1 MARTD
6 LPRGVERPLRT
17 ALEDTPVVLL
27 VGARQTGKS
36 TLAQHVVADA
46 SDARYLTLDDAPTL
60 AAAVSDP
67 VHFVGANDRMMVI
80 DEVQRAP
87 ELLLAIK
94 AAVDRD
100 RRPGRFLLTGS
111 ANVLTLP
118 RVSES
123 LAGRVEVL
131 SLWPL
136 AQVEIERHAHSD
148 VVARLFS
155 TDSDEPDTTPIGREE
170 IVERILRGGFPPAVV
185 RDEPERRSAWFASYL
200 TTLTQ
205 RDIRDL
211 ANVERAL
218 DLPRLLRAIALR
230 MTQPL
235 NKNRIAGTL
244 PMPYSTLNRYL
255 ALLELLFIVHRVPS
269 WHGNHGKRLVKAPKL
284 LLADSGLAAHVVGA
298 DAGAFERG
306 TADLGAAVEAFVGME
321 LVRLAALD
329 ATRATVH
336 HYRARTGAEI
346 DFLLEAPDGRVV
358 GVEVKAGATV
368 GRADFRHLA
377 DVRDA
382 LGDRFVRGVILHLGE
397 RALPFGDRLAAWP
410 ISALW
415 SAKS

>member
-1 MARTD
+1 MVRTD
-6 LPRGVERPLRT
+6 LPRGVERPLRA
-17 ALEDTPVVLL
+17 ALGDTPVVLL

-36 TLAQHVVADA
+36 TLAQHVVANA
-46 SDARYLTLDDAPTL
+46 PDARYLTLDDARTL
-60 AAAVSDP
+60 AAAIDDPIDFVSSTST
-67 VHFVGANDRMMVI
+67 MIVI

-87 ELLLAIK
+87 DLLLAIK

-136 AQVEIERHAHSD
+136 AQVEIERHPHSD
-148 VVARLFS
+148 VIAHLFS
-155 TDSDEPDTTPIGREE
+155 SGGSEPPAAPVGRAEM
-170 IVERILRGGFPPAVV
+170 IERVLRGGFPPAVV
-185 RDEPERRSAWFASYL
+185 RDDPERRSAWFSSYL
-200 TTLTQ
+200 TTLAQ

-211 ANVERAL
+211 ASIERAL

-235 NKNRIAGTL
+235 NKNGIAATL

-255 ALLELLFIVHRVPS
+255 ALLELLFVVHRVPS

-284 LLADSGLAAHVVGA
+284 LLTDSGLAAHVVGA
-298 DAGAFERG
+298 DAGAFHRG
-306 TADLGAAVEAFVGME
+306 TTDLGPAVEAFVGME

-329 ATRATVH
+329 RTRATVH
-336 HYRARTGAEI
+336 HYRARGGSEI

-368 GRADFRHLA
+368 GRDDFRHLA
-377 DVRDA
+377 ELRDT
-382 LGDRFVRGVILHLGE
+382 LGERFVRGVVMHLGE
-397 RALPFGDRLAAWP
+397 HVLPFGDRLAAWP

-415 SAKS
+415 SVRN